1 MFLAKRRELST
12 RCEPASAH
20 RRPGDEGRE
29 SLQRPFLLSPSFPP
43 FSADLSYEGHKP
55 QIQIKRAL
63 TDWKGLG
70 ERRKRKRCRMEG
82 LFLGGR
88 GLTLASIFSVGWP
101 GKRTSLSLSSS
112 LSGLSSFS
120 SSSSLADQNASH
132 NFPSRSIFKVWR
144 RKGWGPDIYGLWLA
158 EGEGG
163 RIGWPFSFRRH
174 AIPFSP
180 RLRILRARI
189 AAARKS
195 GGASA
200 AAPQVP

>member
-1 MFLAKRRELST
+1 MFPAKRRELST

-29 SLQRPFLLSPSFPP
+29 SLYPASLQRPFLLSPSFPP

-158 EGEGG
+158 EGEG
-163 RIGWPFSFRRH
+163 
-174 AIPFSP
+174 
-180 RLRILRARI
+180 
-189 AAARKS
+189 
-195 GGASA
+195 
-200 AAPQVP
+200 